1 MFHFLGE
8 DWRTDLLKRTEVSQI
23 RSFIQNYIFSAT
35 GIPDVNFVSV
45 FLIKNI
51 LKGILLNLMF
61 DKNQTSF
68 WSRE

>member
-45 FLIKNI
+45 FLIKKYI
-51 LKGILLNLMF
+51 ERDSI
-61 DKNQTSF
+61 
-68 WSRE
+68 EPYV